1 MAVNNFDLANLA
13 LQSILPNNEMLFD
26 DKGMP
31 SVMVK
36 IPKMTYAQLGLG
48 DSTDIHPAF
57 IVNGVTK
64 DAIWISKYQNI
75 VQGGRA
81 YSLPGR
87 DPKAS
92 INFDSARAACTAKGA
107 GWHLMTRAE
116 WAMIALWCLKN
127 GFQPK
132 GNNNNGKDSS
142 ESIYRAIPTYY
153 DSGKIA
159 RVATGTGPVTWSH
172 DGTPAGIWDLN
183 GNVNEW
189 VGGLRTVYSE
199 IQVLANN
206 DAAMVNADQSAS
218 SASWKAIDATTGA
231 LVTPDGN
238 GTTTGAVHL
247 NYTNSKWVYSA
258 TPGTDPSATYHGHI
272 FEDVTCDSSIG
283 AAAQLVLQSLCL
295 LKYSAT
301 SGAYS
306 GDYVYFDIS
315 KAERS
320 FYCGGYWNNTG
331 SAGVF
336 YLGGSYAR
344 SDAGAGIG
352 FRSAFYEA

>member
-132 GNNNNGKDSS
+132 GNNSYGKDSS

-153 DSGKIA
+153 DSGKVA

-183 GNVNEW
+183 GNVSEW
-189 VGGLRTVYSE
+189 VGGIRLVKGE
-199 IQVLANN
+199 LQIIANN
-206 DAAMVNADQSAS
+206 DAAMVNADQSATS
-218 SASWKAIDATTGA
+218 SAWKAIDATTGA
-231 LVTPDGN
+231 LITPDGS
-238 GTTTGAVHL
+238 GTTS
-247 NYTNSKWVYSA
+247 NSIKLDYVSSHWQWDTTISSSS
-258 TPGTDPSATYHGHI
+258 DSSRNCS
-272 FEDVTCDSSIG
+272 FESVTCSANIA
-283 AAAQLVLQSLCL
+283 AAAQLVLQALGL
-295 LKYSAT
+295 FKYDNT

-306 GDYVYFDIS
+306 GDYMYANNGA
-315 KAERS
+315 AERS
-320 FYCGGYWNNTG
+320 FYCGGYWNSSGN
-331 SAGVF
+331 AGVF
-336 YLGGSYAR
+336 YLGGNGVRSNTYAP
-344 SDAGAGIG
+344 IG